1 MRSAA
6 VLALLLCAGQVMALP
21 VNGPMTKF
29 DDELMKC
36 FVEVISDTLANPGPR
51 PVSPK
56 CSKTLRAD
64 ERILSML
71 RHQNLLNE
79 LQDLAPQ
86 GATERARP
94 EKKHSTLEEELS
106 KFLERQKDQQ
116 NDQAELRE
124 GTEETPSQ
132 DAEKRA
138 DSPEAEKSGEDTDRA
153 GPQASPEL
161 GQGPKDEE
169 DNQVPEEEG
178 DAITHP
184 PASLPSQKQPGPPP
198 EGGSE
203 GPSQGVGNRE
213 EGQDAERGQQ
223 ARREDEEDDDDE
235 EEEAGEKV
243 LSEEEGPTEA
253 ADPHPSLGYKEV
265 RRAKSW
271 SKDGAGEP
279 GAEEAQAPEGQGDP
293 ESGPEEEMAGA
304 PRGLLRGGKSRE
316 PEPEDERLSKEWE
329 DAKRWSKMDQLA
341 KELTADKRQE
351 GEDEDDPDRSM
362 RLSFRPRGYG
372 FGGPGPQ
379 LRRGW
384 RPSSQEDPEG
394 GLAPQGR
401 SYPEEKK
408 EEEGSAN
415 RRPEDQEL
423 ESLSAIEAELEKVS
437 RQLQALQR
445 G

>member
-116 NDQAELRE
+116 NDQAELR
-124 GTEETPSQ
+124 G
-132 DAEKRA
+132 
-138 DSPEAEKSGEDTDRA
+138 
-153 GPQASPEL
+153 
-161 GQGPKDEE
+161 
-169 DNQVPEEEG
+169 
-178 DAITHP
+178 
-184 PASLPSQKQPGPPP
+184 
-198 EGGSE
+198 
-203 GPSQGVGNRE
+203 
-213 EGQDAERGQQ
+213 
-223 ARREDEEDDDDE
+223 
-235 EEEAGEKV
+235 
-243 LSEEEGPTEA
+243 
-253 ADPHPSLGYKEV
+253 
-265 RRAKSW
+265 W